1 MIKCLFLGVVGLVIS
16 YVGMGLGADKW
27 YGITAILIGLCMFV
41 MSYSTAMNEYDELT
55 DRITKLEKRVNQ
67 KEDKNESTKT

>member
-27 YGITAILIGLCMFV
+27 YGITAIFIGLLMFV

-55 DRITKLEKRVNQ
+55 DRITKLEEQINR
-67 KEDKNESTKT
+67 KEWDE

>member
-1 MIKCLFLGVVGLVIS
+1 MIKCLFLSVVGLVIS

-27 YGITAILIGLCMFV
+27 YGITAILTGLCMFV

-55 DRITKLEKRVNQ
+55 DRITKLEEQVNRN
-67 KEDKNESTKT
+67 EDDE